1 MEMQQTKTFVMQQK
15 QFLEGH
21 LQQQHV
27 FKKTEISQMKNSHFI
42 PQRAWEKSPKLVEKR
57 KK

>member
-1 MEMQQTKTFVMQQK
+1 MMQQK

-27 FKKTEISQMKNSHFI
+27 FKKTEISQMKNSNFI
-42 PQRAWEKSPKLVEKR
+42 PQRAWEKAQNQWKKGKSKDQSR